1 MTKDVKHYED
11 CEQLFLSTGL
21 CYVIE
26 ALMQFFMMKSK
37 DDQPTKNT
45 PAFHNIHVDDN
56 RKKYLDEVSEKF
68 VDTFL
73 LCKEDGSPSAD
84 EQEDG
89 VMNYSLSLLRYFFV
103 IADYK
108 DAVREGNGRQ
118 LLILHKQLLQHFKSV
133 PGFNA
138 YAIEMLISIIQSDVF
153 LSQAES
159 HQITWSATVNWKGG
173 SGKNIEIDLLQEN
186 RNKDLKNLIKGM
198 GANKTTNAIKRAS
211 RAAGG
216 VRHIVENF
224 DNNASLAVQSSGH
237 THRSSESD
245 EEIVMA
251 DLRDLKPFELS
262 PGRRH
267 NSFPGINPD
276 NLSSLQRDDFSKW
289 LSGHK
294 KNLLM
299 NAPLQLDNDDDD
311 EPLQLDNDDD
321 DEAANFLLI

>member
-1 MTKDVKHYED
+1 
-11 CEQLFLSTGL
+11 
-21 CYVIE
+21 
-26 ALMQFFMMKSK
+26 MQFFMMQSK
-37 DDQPTKNT
+37 DDQPMKNV
-45 PAFHNIHVDDN
+45 PSFHNIHVDDN
-56 RKKYLDEVSEKF
+56 RKKYFNEVLEKF

-73 LCKEDGSPSAD
+73 PCKEAGSPSAD

-103 IADYK
+103 IKDFK

-133 PGFNA
+133 PGFNS
-138 YAIEMLISIIQSDVF
+138 YAIEMLISIIQSEVF

-159 HQITWSATVNWKGG
+159 HQIMWSATVNWKGG

-198 GANKTTNAIKRAS
+198 GANKTTKAIETAS

-224 DNNASLAVQSSGH
+224 DNNASVAVQSSDH

-251 DLRDLKPFELS
+251 DLRDVKPFKLS
-262 PGRRH
+262 QGRMH
-267 NSFPGINPD
+267 DSFPGISPD
-276 NLSSLQRDDFSKW
+276 NLSSLKQDNFSEW
-289 LSGHK
+289 LSRHK

-299 NAPLQLDNDDDD
+299 NAALQLDNDNK
-311 EPLQLDNDDD
+311 E
-321 DEAANFLLI
+321 EAAN